1 MDGYILNSTE
11 SRWTSD
17 IGLAS
22 RLYWAGMAFFSL
34 ASLVLFLI
42 NTRHGIGI
50 YPDSLRYMG
59 ISERPYDAPLYA
71 WLLMGISATGVDPSV
86 GAKAIGL
93 FFVCANTILIWHLLV
108 RASGKYVYAAAGT
121 AIITLAPQFVTLHS
135 LAMSEPPFLFFLLV
149 TVLALLRYFETDD
162 RTWLKASA
170 VLLGLTT
177 LVRFTAPPLGAAI
190 AICLLLNPRH
200 TLFRRFVDAT
210 IFAVVSTAIFLCWA
224 VMSEIIADRSIG
236 RALWFYGNMGA
247 SEWLKSLG
255 AMTAWLLPD
264 EVPFVARV
272 VLLSVFAAAAA
283 YLTFLHAREPRRHAG
298 QAKVA
303 DALLPTLFG
312 LFFFFYLGFMVL
324 STSVEANLSLSGRY
338 AFPVYVTTALMIT
351 IVLAHVGDAKG
362 IVKLLHYGLV
372 CFAVLVF
379 GGHVVRTAV
388 RSSQAYRSGIGY
400 ASREWVNS
408 PTMQALRQLPA
419 DASIYSNGADVV
431 AYVLGRESHF
441 LPERIQLR
449 TGRDNPANPYER
461 QLQTLRDDLTKEH
474 SYVAIF
480 DAIDWRFYLVS
491 EAELKQRLSLVTV
504 ATEADGRIYAMPK
517 TTR

>member
-1 MDGYILNSTE
+1 MDGHLLNSTE
-11 SRWTSD
+11 SRWTSR
-17 IGLAS
+17 IGLGS
-22 RLYWAGMAFFSL
+22 RPYWAGVAFFSL
-34 ASLVLFLI
+34 ASILLFLI
-42 NTRHGIGI
+42 NTRYGIGI

-71 WLLMGISATGVDPSV
+71 WLLMGVSATGVDLPV

-93 FFVCANTILIWHLLV
+93 IFVCANTILIWHLLV
-108 RASGKYVYAAAGT
+108 RASGKYIYAAAGT
-121 AIITLAPQFVTLHS
+121 ALITFAPQFVTLHS

-149 TVLALLRYFETDD
+149 TVLALLRYLETDD
-162 RTWLKASA
+162 RLWLKASA
-170 VLLGLTT
+170 VTLGLAT

-190 AICLLLNPRH
+190 AVCLLLNPRH
-200 TLFRRFVDAT
+200 TLSRRVVDTFV
-210 IFAVVSTAIFLCWA
+210 FAVVSAAIFLCWA
-224 VMSEIIADRSIG
+224 VMSEVIAERSIG
-236 RALWFYGNMGA
+236 RALWFYGNMAA

-264 EVPFVARV
+264 EVPFAARV
-272 VLLSVFAAAAA
+272 VLLSAFAAAAA
-283 YLTFLHAREPRRHAG
+283 YLTFLQARETLRHAG
-298 QAKVA
+298 QAKLI
-303 DALLPTLFG
+303 DTLLPTLFG

-338 AFPVYVTTALMIT
+338 AFPVYVTTVLMIT

-379 GGHVVRTAV
+379 GSHVVRTAV
-388 RSSQAYRSGIGY
+388 RSSEAYRSGVGY

-408 PTMQALRQLPA
+408 PTMRALRQLPA
-419 DASIYSNGADVV
+419 DASIFSNGADAV
-431 AYVLGRESHF
+431 AYVLRRESHS

-449 TGRDNPANPYER
+449 TGHDNPANPYER
-461 QLQTLRDDLTKEH
+461 QLQTLRDRLTKEH
-474 SYVAIF
+474 AYVAIF

-504 ATEADGRIYAMPK
+504 TTQADGRIYAMPK
-517 TTR
+517 TR

>member
-11 SRWTSD
+11 SRWTSGV
-17 IGLAS
+17 GLAS
-22 RLYWAGMAFFSL
+22 RLYWAGVAFFSL
-34 ASLVLFLI
+34 TSLVLFLI
-42 NTRHGIGI
+42 NTRYGIGI

-71 WLLMGISATGVDPSV
+71 WLLMGVSATGVDLPV

-108 RASGKYVYAAAGT
+108 RASGKYVYATAGT

-149 TVLALLRYFETDD
+149 TVLALLRYFETED

-190 AICLLLNPRH
+190 AVCLLLDPRH
-200 TLFRRFVDAT
+200 TLSRRFVDAT
-210 IFAVVSTAIFLCWA
+210 IFAVVSTAIFLCWV
-224 VMSEIIADRSIG
+224 VMSEVIADRSIG

-264 EVPFVARV
+264 KVPFAARV
-272 VLLSVFAAAAA
+272 VLLGAFAAAAA
-283 YLTFLHAREPRRHAG
+283 YLTFLHAREPRRHAR

-312 LFFFFYLGFMVL
+312 LFFFLYLGFMVL
-324 STSVEANLSLSGRY
+324 STSVEANLSLTGRY
-338 AFPVYVTTALMIT
+338 AFPVYVTTVLMIT
-351 IVLAHVGDAKG
+351 IVLAHIGDARG
-362 IVKLLHYGLV
+362 IVKLVHYGLV

-379 GGHVVRTAV
+379 GGHVVRTAA
-388 RSSQAYRSGIGY
+388 RSSEAYRFGVGY

-461 QLQTLRDDLTKEH
+461 QLRTLHDDLTKEH

-491 EAELKQRLSLVTV
+491 EAELNRRLSLVKV